1 MPSPDHDTV
10 PDIALGHHPDNG
22 IVAANPKH
30 LAAGAWLL
38 EGFGFRPVPGEP
50 TLYALTAQQDDGP
63 SRATQTVALLRKAG
77 YQVHTDAAF
86 EPALVTVTAPV
97 KDRPLLME
105 PDVAFA
111 EHPQL
116 GIVAAIDDRPSA
128 LGGGP
133 ILEEH
138 GWRHNPPLDI
148 YLLPAAIDRGEALER
163 VASAT
168 LSMHRSA
175 LHVAVD
181 PRLAQDVMARHSP
194 APGAAAAHGHSQGLI
209 QESPTGAIARAAPRA
224 SRAGTAATAPAPAP
238 VAALSRP
245 VDPRIAFSRSR

>member
-1 MPSPDHDTV
+1 MPSPDHDAV
-10 PDIALGHHPDNG
+10 PDIALGHHPDHG
-22 IVAANPKH
+22 IVAANPKR

-50 TLYALTAQQDDGP
+50 TLYALTTQQNDGS

-105 PDVAFA
+105 PDIAFA

-138 GWRHNPPLDI
+138 GWRHSPPLDI
-148 YLLPAAIDRGEALER
+148 YLLALFTFSSSVCRPVWEAVGDLSLRRCGREMTALRTFGGMIGER
-163 VASAT
+163 
-168 LSMHRSA
+168 
-175 LHVAVD
+175 
-181 PRLAQDVMARHSP
+181 PRICEARRP
-194 APGAAAAHGHSQGLI
+194 CDGDQ
-209 QESPTGAIARAAPRA
+209 RAASGEDGQA
-224 SRAGTAATAPAPAP
+224 
-238 VAALSRP
+238 
-245 VDPRIAFSRSR
+245 

>member
-1 MPSPDHDTV
+1 MPSPDHDPV
-10 PDIALGHHPDNG
+10 PDIALGHHPDHG

-30 LAAGAWLL
+30 LASGAWLL
-38 EGFGFRPVPGEP
+38 EGFGFHPVPGEP
-50 TLYALTAQQDDGP
+50 TLYALTAQQDDGH

-86 EPALVTVTAPV
+86 EPTLATNADAVSGQS
-97 KDRPLLME
+97 LLME

-111 EHPQL
+111 EHEQL

-128 LGGGP
+128 LGGVP

-138 GWRHNPPLDI
+138 GWRHSPPLDI
-148 YLLPAAIDRGEALER
+148 YLLPAATDHGVALEK

-181 PRLAQDVMARHSP
+181 PRLAQDVMARHHP
-194 APGAAAAHGHSQGLI
+194 APDATSAHGQGPV
-209 QESPTGAIARAAPRA
+209 QTSPTSAVARTASP
-224 SRAGTAATAPAPAP
+224 SRAGTAATTPAPA
-238 VAALSRP
+238 AAASRP
-245 VDPRIAFSRSR
+245 VDPRIAFSRNR